1 MATQTEGARRM
12 SIAYETEEQLPAD
25 PHCHDCEGTGFV
37 RLELFDLSEGEHSD
51 LVEICACVLKARG
64 HAE

>member
-1 MATQTEGARRM
+1 M